1 MGIKNINNGADL
13 QDTASKNAGCKN
25 AELFDFDI
33 EQLKKSKCNFLI
45 GTDEAGRGPAVAPV
59 FAAAVC
65 FKKHSEEI
73 IQKLNKLN
81 DSKQITEKARL
92 ALYPLIKE
100 NAVYSIQTVDEAM
113 IDRINILNATCEA
126 MKNACMDVVRQLK
139 TTCIVLVDGNNK
151 IRGYEFPQRTV
162 IKGDAKSASIAAA
175 SILAK
180 VERDNL
186 LIKLDREF
194 PMYGWKNN
202 KGYLSQ
208 EHIKAIKKY
217 GITKYHRKS
226 FVRNI
231 LDNLNIEQQK
241 LKLV

>member
-1 MGIKNINNGADL
+1 M
-13 QDTASKNAGCKN
+13 N
-25 AELFDFDI
+25 AEKCTELFNFDI
-33 EQLKKSKCNFLI
+33 EQLKKSKCNLLI
-45 GTDEAGRGPAVAPV
+45 GVDEAGRGPAVGPV

-65 FKKHSEEI
+65 FKTADDELIRELS
-73 IQKLNKLN
+73 KLN
-81 DSKQITEKARL
+81 DSKKVSEKNRL
-92 ALYPLIKE
+92 ELYPVIKE
-100 NAVYSIQTVDEAM
+100 NTVNAVQMVNEGM

-217 GITKYHRKS
+217 GITKYHRKT

>member
-1 MGIKNINNGADL
+1 MNFRKNCY
-13 QDTASKNAGCKN
+13 Q
-25 AELFDFDI
+25 
-33 EQLKKSKCNFLI
+33 
-45 GTDEAGRGPAVAPV
+45 GR
-59 FAAAVC
+59 C
-65 FKKHSEEI
+65 
-73 IQKLNKLN
+73 
-81 DSKQITEKARL
+81 
-92 ALYPLIKE
+92 
-100 NAVYSIQTVDEAM
+100 
-113 IDRINILNATCEA
+113 
-126 MKNACMDVVRQLK
+126 
-139 TTCIVLVDGNNK
+139 
-151 IRGYEFPQRTV
+151 
-162 IKGDAKSASIAAA
+162 KSASIAAA

-217 GITKYHRKS
+217 GITKYHRKT